1 MRVFRRSSL
10 FRFFLAGCFAF
21 APAIAGFAESQATLT
36 GSVVDPSGA
45 GVSGAHVVA
54 TQPGQNKP
62 AGETLTSADG
72 RFTLPLAAGKY
83 KIEVT
88 RETFAAGEMQVE
100 LAAGQTRDLRIPLEL
115 EPLSASVVVTAA
127 AEPVATVA
135 ASTPVSILTRA
146 DIENQQQVSL
156 VPLLASL
163 PGVSFARLGREGGE
177 TSLFLDGGNSNFTKV
192 LVDGVSVNEP
202 GGFLDFSNFSL
213 DDVDKI
219 EVVHGAESAL
229 FGSDAVDGAVQIFTH
244 RGTTRT
250 PELNLE
256 SDGGTFSTAHGAAD
270 LSGMLGHFDYSAGG
284 AYFTTAGQGV
294 NDGFLNRTFSGN
306 FGYKFSDRDTLRFIV
321 RDNSSNAGVPGQTL
335 FTPPG
340 LHEHDNL
347 HSFVGGFAWDFATGS
362 HWEHRLSFG
371 DASIHELYANPLAD
385 YYTSP
390 DPYDTCDSSSYPRSP
405 QAVPSAY
412 CDYTFRTLNQYNR
425 ADSEAQSSYLFR
437 KGVVTASYEYIV
449 ENGFPGDLNGE
460 HTRRNNQAGY
470 LDARW
475 SPWSRVVFSAGFRV
489 EDNSNF
495 GTRGV
500 PRAGLL
506 FTLRYGGG
514 FFGATRALFS
524 YGQGI
529 KEPSLDE
536 SFGTN
541 PCYPGNP
548 TLKPEQSQTYE
559 AGIEQRLANDRIE
572 ISADYFY
579 DGFRN
584 MITFTSD
591 STGTSSCPFGTGT
604 YFNTDLAVSRGA
616 RLTATARPVKWLSIT
631 GNYTY
636 DNSRV
641 LAAPNAYDPTEQPG
655 NRLLRRPV
663 DSGNLIV
670 NATFHRM
677 NWNLATRFVGVRTD
691 SPFLFPAPPL
701 GLTRDPGYVLVNLAA
716 SYRIS
721 RQVEFVGRVENL
733 LNEFYQDALGY
744 PGYHRG
750 YAGGLRL
757 TIGKE

>member
-10 FRFFLAGCFAF
+10 FRFFLAGCFVF
-21 APAIAGFAESQATLT
+21 APAIAGFAQSPATLT
-36 GSVVDPSGA
+36 GSVVDASGA
-45 GVSGAHVVA
+45 GVSGAHVIA
-54 TQPGQNKP
+54 TQPGRNKP

-88 RETFAAGEMQVE
+88 RETFAAGETQVE
-100 LAAGQTRDLRIPLEL
+100 LAAGQTRDLRISLEL

-163 PGVSFARLGREGGE
+163 PGVSFARLGREGGA

-192 LVDGVSVNEP
+192 LVDGVPVNEP
-202 GGFLDFSNFSL
+202 GGAIDLSNISL
-213 DDVDKI
+213 EDVDKI
-219 EVVHGAESAL
+219 EVVHGSESAL

-244 RGTTRT
+244 RGTTHA

-256 SDGGTFSTAHGAAD
+256 SEGGTFSTANGSAD
-270 LSGMLGHFDYSAGG
+270 LSGMLGNFDYSAGA

-294 NDGFLNRTFSGN
+294 NDFFLNRTFSGN
-306 FGYKFSDRDTLRFIV
+306 VGYKFSDRDTLRFIV
-321 RDNSSNAGVPGQTL
+321 RDNSSNAGVAGQTL
-335 FTPPG
+335 FEPPN
-340 LHEHDNL
+340 LDEHDDL
-347 HSFVGGFAWDFATGS
+347 HTFIAGFDWEFATGS
-362 HWEHRLSFG
+362 HWQHRLSFG
-371 DASIHELYANPLAD
+371 DSSIHELYANPLSD
-385 YYTSP
+385 FYTSP
-390 DPYDTCDSSSYPRSP
+390 DPFGACDYPRST
-405 QAVPSAY
+405 QAVSSAY
-412 CDYTFRTLNQYNR
+412 CDVPFVTVNQYNR
-425 ADSEAQSSYLFR
+425 ADNEWQSSYLFR
-437 KGVVTASYEYIV
+437 NGAVAAGYEYEV

-460 HTRRNNQAGY
+460 HARRNNQAGY

-475 SPWSRVVFSAGFRV
+475 SPWARVVFSAGFRV

-514 FFGATRALFS
+514 FFGATRALVS

-536 SFGTN
+536 SFGSN

-548 TLKPEQSQTYE
+548 TLKPEQSRTYE
-559 AGIEQRLANDRIE
+559 AGIEQRLAHDRIE

-584 MITFTSD
+584 MITFTFD
-591 STGTSSCPFGTGT
+591 PTATSSCPFGTGT

-616 RLTATARPVKWLSIT
+616 RLTATARPEKWLSIT

-641 LAAPNAYDPTEQPG
+641 VAAPNAFDPATEGPG

-663 DSGNLIV
+663 NSGNLIV
-670 NATFHRM
+670 NAAFRRM

-691 SPFLFPAPPL
+691 SDFLYPPL

-721 RQVEFVGRVENL
+721 REVEFIGRVENL
-733 LNEFYQDALGY
+733 FNEFYEDTLGY

-750 YAGGLRL
+750 YTAGLRL

>member
-1 MRVFRRSSL
+1 MRAFLRFL
-10 FRFFLAGCFAF
+10 LLRFFLVLGFSFTFTVAGLAQ
-21 APAIAGFAESQATLT
+21 SQATLT
-36 GSVVDPSGA
+36 GFVVDASGA
-45 GVSGAHVVA
+45 GISGARVVA
-54 TQPGQNKP
+54 TPVGQDKS
-62 AGETLTSADG
+62 AGETTTTAEG
-72 RFTLPLAAGKY
+72 RFTLALAAGKF
-83 KIEVT
+83 KIRVT
-88 RETFAAGEMQVE
+88 RETFAAGEAQVD
-100 LAAGQTRDLRIPLEL
+100 LAAGQTHDVRIALAL
-115 EPLSASVVVTAA
+115 EPLSSSVVVTAA
-127 AEPVATVA
+127 AEPVTTAA

-163 PGVSFARLGREGGE
+163 PGVSFAQLGREGGV

-192 LVDGVSVNEP
+192 LIDGVPVNEP
-202 GGFLDFSNFSL
+202 GGAIDLSNISL

-219 EVVHGAESAL
+219 EVVHGAESGL

-244 RGTTRT
+244 RGMTTA

-256 SDGGTFSTAHGAAD
+256 SDGGTFSTAHGSAD
-270 LSGMLGHFDYSAGG
+270 LSGMLGRFDYSAGG

-294 NDGFLNRTFSGN
+294 NDGFLNRTLSGN
-306 FGYKFSDRDTLRFIV
+306 FGYAFSDRDTLRFIL
-321 RDNSSNAGVPGQTL
+321 RDNSSNAGAPGQTL
-335 FTPPG
+335 YEPPILG
-340 LHEHDNL
+340 DHDDLHN
-347 HSFVGGFAWDFATGS
+347 FVAGFVWDFATGA
-362 HWEHRLSFG
+362 HWEHRFSFG
-371 DASIHELYANPLAD
+371 NSSIHELYAYP
-385 YYTSP
+385 
-390 DPYDTCDSSSYPRSP
+390 PYNT
-405 QAVPSAY
+405 V
-412 CDYTFRTLNQYNR
+412 NQYNR
-425 ADSEAQSSYLFR
+425 ADSEWQSSYLFR
-437 KGVVTASYEYIV
+437 NGAVTAGYEYEV
-449 ENGFPGDLNGE
+449 ENGYPGDLYGE
-460 HTRRNNQAGY
+460 HARRNNQAGY

-475 SPWSRVVFSAGFRV
+475 SPWHRVIFNAGFRV

-500 PRAGLL
+500 PRAGVL

-536 SFGTN
+536 SFGTD

-548 TLKPEQSQTYE
+548 YLKPEQSQTYE
-559 AGIEQRLANDRIE
+559 VGVEQRLANDRVE
-572 ISADYFY
+572 ISANYFY
-579 DGFRN
+579 DGFQD
-584 MITFTSD
+584 MITFGECEPGESCPVTTPPSQ
-591 STGTSSCPFGTGT
+591 CPFGVGT

-616 RLTATARPVKWLSIT
+616 RLAATARPEKWLSIT

-641 LAAPNAYDPTEQPG
+641 IAAPNAYDPTEELG

-663 DSGNLIV
+663 ESGNVIV
-670 NATFHRM
+670 NATFRRM

-691 SPFLFPAPPL
+691 SDFLYPPL

-721 RQVEFVGRVENL
+721 REAEFIGRVENL
-733 LNEFYQDALGY
+733 FNEFYQGALGY

-750 YAGGLRL
+750 YSVGLHL